1 MDWTT
6 IAQSTKMG
14 VWVWSL
20 KNANFEIVKVQKWKL
35 YQIVCHPKKLF
46 GTKFQLHTYFGQ
58 GSIFNQWK
66 KNIWFLDHNFKFS
79 KDTNPKFGP
88 ENANEIYYYCPKYQ
102 TQTPPKMAFYQTIS
116 KIIKV

>member
-1 MDWTT
+1 MKIIPNCLSPQETLWYKVSTSYLLWARQY
-6 IAQSTKMG
+6 IQSM
-14 VWVWSL
+14 
-20 KNANFEIVKVQKWKL
+20 
-35 YQIVCHPKKLF
+35 
-46 GTKFQLHTYFGQ
+46 
-58 GSIFNQWK
+58 K

-102 TQTPPKMAFYQTIS
+102 TQTPPKMAFYQNIS